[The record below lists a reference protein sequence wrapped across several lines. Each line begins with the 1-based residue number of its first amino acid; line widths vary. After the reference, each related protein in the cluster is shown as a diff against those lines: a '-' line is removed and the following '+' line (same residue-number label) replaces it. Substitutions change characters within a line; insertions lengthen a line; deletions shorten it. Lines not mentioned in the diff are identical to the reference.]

1 MQLILNRDSYGKAL
15 LIAASILI
23 WMIVLVLLRTWG
35 YHETWGLWKVPSW
48 IPPFLDFRLIPGSAE
63 SFAHGFE
70 PSVENPYDPTERI
83 FNYPA
88 FWRLFFYTGI
98 TQEDTVWISITML
111 VLFFIGLFLFPE
123 KLSIPGAIGIL
134 FVVFSPSSMLLYER
148 GNVDLIVFFLCTM
161 IVLAA
166 GTSIYLAT
174 FLIMVGSIMK
184 LFPILGLSVLL
195 KEEKNRF
202 LWVSAACLT
211 VLIVYMAATWS
222 SVRASWTL
230 TMRGDDLSYGTDV
243 FVDRYGE
250 AIRIVLAR
258 WLSPYP
264 ADLLIRHGPM
274 AAGLIL
280 LFVVV
285 VFAFRNSQYPEF
297 AAGRNF
303 SAFRMGASI
312 YVGTFLLGNNWDYR
326 LAFLILVVPQLVE
339 WMGSRSTAY
348 RFTSWASLLLILLSC
363 WHLWLVEIP
372 MEWMVGSTADSLKF
386 WIVLDEAFNWL
397 LFASLGYLFFTS
409 APAWVKELP
418 WSLLRKKETLI

>member
-1 MQLILNRDSYGKAL
+1 MQLNLNRDSYGKVL
-15 LIAASILI
+15 LIASSVLI
-23 WMIVLVLLRTWG
+23 WTLVLVLLRTWG
-35 YHETWGLWKVPSW
+35 YHETWELWKVPSW

-88 FWRLFFYTGI
+88 FWRLFFYSGI
-98 TQEDTVWISITML
+98 TQEDTAWISISML
-111 VLFFIGLFLFPE
+111 ILFFIGLFLFPE
-123 KLSIPGAIGIL
+123 KLSITGAIGTL
-134 FVVFSPSSMLLYER
+134 FVVFSPASMLLYER

-166 GTSIYLAT
+166 GTSIYLAM
-174 FLIMVGSIMK
+174 FLIMLGSIMK

-258 WLSPYP
+258 WLSPHP

-339 WMGSRSTAY
+339 WMRSRATAY
-348 RFTSWASLLLILLSC
+348 RIISWASMILILLSC

-409 APAWVKELP
+409 APAWVKGLP